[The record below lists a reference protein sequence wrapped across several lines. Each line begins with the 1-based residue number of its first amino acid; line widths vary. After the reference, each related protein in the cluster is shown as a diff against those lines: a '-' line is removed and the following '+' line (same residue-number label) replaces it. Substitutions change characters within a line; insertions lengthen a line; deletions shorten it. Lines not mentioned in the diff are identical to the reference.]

1 MAAGRNESMLTGQ
14 TTPQIS
20 RLFVCRTGGT
30 NGSVITG
37 DHQTETPEDAHNNQ
51 LNVPNHLKINENEE
65 DNGETNGAS
74 RDHQALKQ

>member
-1 MAAGRNESMLTGQ
+1 MVAGRNESMLTGQ

-20 RLFVCRTGGT
+20 RLFVCRTGGA

-37 DHQTETPEDAHNNQ
+37 DHQTETPEDGHNQ
-51 LNVPNHLKINENEE
+51 LNVPNHLKIDENEE

-74 RDHQALKQ
+74 RDPQALKQ